1 MASTRSAVQSNSSSD
16 YWPPELSDELGAVDL
31 DHGRSRRARRPSFGK
46 RFLRMLFTLGLG
58 VGGTLAWQSYG
69 DTARE
74 MIANASPQLG
84 WLAPPAVAA
93 APAAAETDASA
104 ATAAAAPAAPAPD
117 QQQLNATSLGL
128 AAVRQSI
135 DQLAAQLAAS
145 QQQMA
150 NQIAK
155 LQSADQDILQKI
167 AAPPQ
172 IAAPPRPAA
181 PPARKPVALTPPP
194 PLAPATA
201 AR

>member
-1 MASTRSAVQSNSSSD
+1 MASRRSAVQSNSSSD
-16 YWPPELSDELGAVDL
+16 YWPPELSDELGVVDL
-31 DHGRSRRARRPSFGK
+31 DQGRGGRPRRRPSFGK
-46 RFLRMLFTLGLG
+46 RVLRALFTLGLG

-74 MIANASPQLG
+74 MIADASPQLS

-93 APAAAETDASA
+93 VPAAAETDASA
-104 ATAAAAPAAPAPD
+104 SAAAAPAAPASD

-135 DQLAAQLAAS
+135 DQLAAQFAAG

-150 NQIAK
+150 NQIAR

-172 IAAPPRPAA
+172 IAAPPPRPAA

-194 PLAPATA
+194 SPPATA